1 MGIIQDEWASD
12 AGEILAEIP
21 KVVTVQKGN
30 ASPVAFNV
38 LMGEPMVQQ
47 DLETGGF
54 LDVASF
60 DVKFLKVDCVARPGV
75 VIFGNLVTFNGKQ
88 YRIVAINDRPPSAWV
103 IARVQTKVGPGS

>member
-21 KVVTVQKGN
+21 KAVTVQRGN
-30 ASPVAFNV
+30 GAPVSFNV

-60 DVKFLKVDCVARPGV
+60 DVKFLKADCVARPGV
-75 VIFGNLVTFNGKQ
+75 VIYGNLVTFNSKQ
-88 YRIVAINDRPPSAWV
+88 YRIVAINDRPPSAWI
-103 IARVQTKVGPGS
+103 IARVQTKAGPAG